1 MYKWKHTILEKF
13 MKKTTINKKLL
24 FTKSKGAFTYLLKKK
39 EEIINNF
46 IEFNKSRKNPVILK
60 LSKLEV
66 TLEFK
71 KIREA
76 LNELIIDDAFTIID
90 IFKESR
96 INHYNFMNIKY
107 PAYIIIIFEYIET
120 ESLNIYEHN
129 KLGGSWVQDDF
140 SLLEAI
146 ERRYTKFI
154 AEYDNDDKIIKII
167 IKVLIYKKV

>member
-1 MYKWKHTILEKF
+1 

-129 KLGGSWVQDDF
+129 KLGGS
-140 SLLEAI
+140 
-146 ERRYTKFI
+146 
-154 AEYDNDDKIIKII
+154 
-167 IKVLIYKKV
+167 